1 MYSFFRCLLNLSQEH
16 SINITFTVSARPTLE
31 RRSEMPVKVGQAVN
45 VVGKKNSVTMYNHAT
60 RDTRDVSYGDK
71 KIVFRD
77 TQADEDAYSQAMK
90 ESILDTRRAP
100 PCKNDSQRKMRDSR
114 SKIALTKQN
123 VEKEFKDT
131 MAFLNSLP
139 KDKSKPIVS
148 TYLLIYILEFC
159 SC

>member
-1 MYSFFRCLLNLSQEH
+1 MLNHFFFPCFLNQWQEH
-16 SINITFTVSARPTLE
+16 GNNINLTVSGKPTLE
-31 RRSEMPVKVGQAVN
+31 RRSDMQVELGQPMNAVS
-45 VVGKKNSVTMYNHAT
+45 KKNSVTMYNHAT

-71 KIVFRD
+71 RIVFRD

-90 ESILDTRRAP
+90 ESLLDTRRVF

-148 TYLLIYILEFC
+148 TYLINL
-159 SC
+159 

>member
-1 MYSFFRCLLNLSQEH
+1 MPIKLGQ
-16 SINITFTVSARPTLE
+16 PT
-31 RRSEMPVKVGQAVN
+31 N
-45 VVGKKNSVTMYNHAT
+45 VVNKKNSVTMYNHAT

-71 KIVFRD
+71 RIVFRD

-90 ESILDTRRAP
+90 ESSMGSRRVLS
-100 PCKNDSQRKMRDSR
+100 CTNDSQRKVQDSR

-148 TYLLIYILEFC
+148 TYFVIYVF
-159 SC
+159 

>member
-1 MYSFFRCLLNLSQEH
+1 MYSLFLNLGNEH
-16 SINITFTVSARPTLE
+16 GINNNLTVSAYPTLE
-31 RRSEMPVKVGQAVN
+31 RRSEMPVKLDQPMNAVS
-45 VVGKKNSVTMYNHAT
+45 KKNSVTMYNHAT
-60 RDTRDVSYGDK
+60 RDSRDVSYGDK
-71 KIVFRD
+71 RMVFRD

-90 ESILDTRRAP
+90 ESSLDTRRVLP
-100 PCKNDSQRKMRDSR
+100 SKNDSQRKMRDSR

-148 TYLLIYILEFC
+148 TNLFNNVFVFG
-159 SC
+159 S

>member
-1 MYSFFRCLLNLSQEH
+1 MYL
-16 SINITFTVSARPTLE
+16 TVSAKHTLE
-31 RRSEMPVKVGQAVN
+31 RHSEMPVKLGQSMN
-45 VVGKKNSVTMYNHAT
+45 VMGKKNSVTMYNHAT

-90 ESILDTRRAP
+90 ESSLDTRKAL
-100 PCKNDSQRKMRDSR
+100 PCKNDSQRKLKDSR

-148 TYLLIYILEFC
+148 TYLVTYVLKLVVGWRKKI
-159 SC
+159 

>member
-1 MYSFFRCLLNLSQEH
+1 
-16 SINITFTVSARPTLE
+16 
-31 RRSEMPVKVGQAVN
+31 MPVKLGQPIN
-45 VVGKKNSVTMYNHAT
+45 VVHTKNSVTMYDHAT

-71 KIVFRD
+71 RIVFRD
-77 TQADEDAYSQAMK
+77 TQAEEDAYSQAMK
-90 ESILDTRRAP
+90 ESSLDAKRDL
-100 PCKNDSQRKMRDSR
+100 PCKNDSQKKMRDSR

-148 TYLLIYILEFC
+148 TYLVIYVNSTSGCRILFRYTRSHIRTKMHSLTC
-159 SC
+159 C